1 MTTSFSVVFILLSV
15 VLGIANGFVVSPS
28 ASLNMR
34 RQSQTGG
41 LQMLF
46 GGGKKK
52 ASGGIVVKVQQKTG
66 FKETE
71 LTLAGKTNLRKAL
84 MDNKIDI
91 YPLQV
96 CFKERESQVL
106 FEAAA
111 RTCAIMFF
119 SCDVR
124 GAHRRWSVGAQTQ
137 TPGFDVKL
145 RWCRT

>member
-28 ASLNMR
+28 ASLNVR

-46 GGGKKK
+46 GGGGKKK
-52 ASGGIVVKVQQKTG
+52 AGGGIVVKVQQKTG

-96 CFKERESQVL
+96 CLEIESVGCF
-106 FEAAA
+106 FEAP
-111 RTCAIMFF
+111 RCVRVRSCFLFF
-119 SCDVR
+119 ACDV
-124 GAHRRWSVGAQTQ
+124 WT
-137 TPGFDVKL
+137 T
-145 RWCRT
+145 

>member
-1 MTTSFSVVFILLSV
+1 MTSISVLFILLSL
-15 VLGIANGFVVSPS
+15 VLGIASGFVVPPS
-28 ASLNMR
+28 SSLNVR
-34 RQSQTGG
+34 RQSQTGS

-46 GGGKKK
+46 GGGGKK

-96 CFKERESQVL
+96 CLREREP
-106 FEAAA
+106 
-111 RTCAIMFF
+111 RGTCRSVRCAYV
-119 SCDVR
+119 CDHVFLYMY
-124 GAHRRWSVGAQTQ
+124 VE
-137 TPGFDVKL
+137 
-145 RWCRT
+145 